1 MLATVKQLET
11 APARRTLR
19 GQIARLE
26 RELADTLAS
35 SYPPI
40 AVAGRAGLYHGGPRL
55 LGLEELE
62 RTRDALAAR
71 VSDVHRLLADQ
82 RERQKQARARLA
94 DMYANPAEHKGER
107 VTNAEL
113 GLPGC
118 TTYSVRPR
126 LLSTWWRVKVSSG
139 CP

>member
-1 MLATVKQLET
+1 MLATVQLLES
-11 APARRTLR
+11 AAARQALR
-19 GQIARLE
+19 DQIARLE
-26 RELADTLAS
+26 RELAQTLAS

-40 AVAGRAGLYHGGPRL
+40 AVAGRADPRGPRL

-62 RTRDALAAR
+62 RTRDALAADL
-71 VSDVHRLLADQ
+71 SDAHRLLEQQ
-82 RERQKQARARLA
+82 RESQAQARARLA
-94 DMYANPAEHKGER
+94 DMFAHPAEHKRER
-107 VTNAEL
+107 ITNAQL

-118 TTYSVRPR
+118 TSYSVRPR

>member
-1 MLATVKQLET
+1 MLATVQLLET
-11 APARRTLR
+11 AAARRALR
-19 GQIARLE
+19 AQIARLE
-26 RELADTLAS
+26 RELAQTLAS

-71 VSDVHRLLADQ
+71 VSDAHRLLAEQ
-82 RERQKQARARLA
+82 RDRQAHARARLA
-94 DMYANPAEHKGER
+94 EMYARPAEHKGAR
-107 VTNAEL
+107 ISNAEL

-126 LLSTWWRVKVSSG
+126 LLSAWWRVKVSSG

>member
-1 MLATVKQLET
+1 MLATVKPVET
-11 APARRTLR
+11 AAARQALKD
-19 GQIARLE
+19 QIARLE
-26 RELADTLAS
+26 RELAHTLAS

-40 AVAGRAGLYHGGPRL
+40 AVPRPVAHSGPRL

-71 VSDVHRLLADQ
+71 VSDAYRLLEDQ
-82 RERQKQARARLA
+82 RSRQAQARARLA
-94 DMYANPAEHKGER
+94 DMYAHPGEHKGER
-107 VTNAEL
+107 ITNAEL

-118 TTYSVRPR
+118 TAYSVRPR

>member
-1 MLATVKQLET
+1 MLATAKHVET
-11 APARRTLR
+11 AAARQALKD
-19 GQIARLE
+19 QIARLE
-26 RELADTLAS
+26 RELAHTLAS

-40 AVAGRAGLYHGGPRL
+40 GVPRPVEHGGPRL

-71 VSDVHRLLADQ
+71 LSDAYRLLEDQ
-82 RERQKQARARLA
+82 RSRQAEARARLA
-94 DMYANPAEHKGER
+94 DLYAHPAEHKGER
-107 VTNAEL
+107 ITNAEL